1 MPNGDFVTACS
12 DGLVRV
18 FSEHEERWASAEDLK
33 EFEEQVANSAVPSA
47 EVAGVDKSKLPGEE
61 ALANQGTLAR
71 FLPRQAYVL
80 DAHSAY
86 LGQKDGQTMMVR
98 ENGAIMA
105 YSVGPRLV

>member
-47 EVAGVDKSKLPGEE
+47 EVAGVDKNKLPGEE
-61 ALANQGTLAR
+61 ALANPGEPDSLQ
-71 FLPRQAYVL
+71 
-80 DAHSAY
+80 
-86 LGQKDGQTMMVR
+86 
-98 ENGAIMA
+98 N
-105 YSVGPRLV
+105 RLTFWMLILLS